1 MSSVHLS
8 YTRWSQFSED
18 NSKQQAAL
26 TRIEEHQFGTQ
37 KTQRET
43 IENFLVEF
51 QHGADSSRISNLL
64 TQK

>member
-1 MSSVHLS
+1 M
-8 YTRWSQFSED
+8 
-18 NSKQQAAL
+18 
-26 TRIEEHQFGTQ
+26 TRIEERHFGKQ

-51 QHGADSSRISNLL
+51 QHGADSSRISKLF